1 VRDSEVYRTLSPPT
15 GADSILRIRTP
26 IRAVAPV
33 LYNPCGG
40 SAETALKRGVTVI
53 AVATVV
59 VMDKTTMAFRK
70 IAMFKR

>member
-1 VRDSEVYRTLSPPT
+1 
-15 GADSILRIRTP
+15 
-26 IRAVAPV
+26 VAPV

-40 SAETALKRGVTVI
+40 SAETALKRGATVI